1 MEKTETVKIAW
12 WGKHFGEE
20 PPLVGD
26 KSQGAGGIFFSGC
39 NLKCAYCQNYQIS
52 QGGLGK
58 EYSVEQLAAIMLE
71 LEKMNAA
78 NIDLVTPTIWWRQIK
93 QAIVIARAK
102 GLKLPIVWNSNAY
115 EALPIL
121 KAMDGLVDVYLP
133 DFKYADS
140 ELGYKYSGI
149 RNYPQ
154 VALAAIREMLRQNN
168 NFSPN
173 TGKGVIVRHLVLP
186 GNINNS
192 VMALDMLAGIDK
204 NLHIS
209 LMSQYYPVHKAGLFD
224 ELNARVSA
232 DDFEIVYDHLLELGF
247 TNGWVQDESSAD
259 YFKPDFTK
267 SDPFGSTCMSL

>member
-52 QGGLGK
+52 QEGLGRD
-58 EYSVEQLAAIMLE
+58 YTVEQLTEIMLT
-71 LEKMNAA
+71 LEKAGAA
-78 NIDLVTPTIWWRQIK
+78 NIDMVTPTIWWRRIK

-102 GLKLPIVWNSNAY
+102 GLKLPIIWNSNAY

-121 KAMDGLVDVYLP
+121 QAMDGLVDIYLP

-149 RNYPQ
+149 RSYPQ
-154 VALAAIREMLRQNN
+154 VALAAIKEMLRQNG
-168 NFSPN
+168 NFNPD

-192 VMALDMLAGIDK
+192 LRALDMLASIDK
-204 NLHIS
+204 NLYIS
-209 LMSQYYPVHKAGLFD
+209 LMSQYYPVHNSMKYPEINCSVSKEEFD
-224 ELNARVSA
+224 K
-232 DDFEIVYDHLLELGF
+232 VYDYLLELGF
-247 TNGWVQDESSAD
+247 TNGWMQDEHSAD
-259 YFKPDFTK
+259 KLQPDFTRA
-267 SDPFGSTCMSL
+267 DPFADR

>member
-52 QGGLGK
+52 QDGLGK
-58 EYSVEQLAAIMLE
+58 DYSLEQLADMMME

-102 GLKLPIVWNSNAY
+102 GLSLPIIWNSNAY
-115 EALPIL
+115 EAPAIL
-121 KAMDGLVDVYLP
+121 KAMEGLVDVYLP

-140 ELGYKYSGI
+140 ELGYKYSGVY
-149 RNYPQ
+149 NYTP
-154 VALAAIREMLRQNN
+154 VALAAIKEVLRQNG
-168 NFSPN
+168 NFNPD

-186 GNINNS
+186 GNLNNS
-192 VMALDMLAGIDK
+192 LRALDMLAGISN
-204 NLHIS
+204 NLYVS
-209 LMSQYYPVHKAGLFD
+209 LMSQYYPVHKAGLFP

-232 DDFEIVYDHLLELGF
+232 EDFRAVYDHLLELGF
-247 TNGWVQDESSAD
+247 ANGWVQDESSAD
-259 YFKPDFTK
+259 TLQPDFTRA
-267 SDPFGSTCMSL
+267 DPFAE

>member
-26 KSQGAGGIFFSGC
+26 MSQGAGGIFFSGC

-52 QGGLGK
+52 QDGLGK
-58 EYSVEQLAAIMLE
+58 DYAVEQLADIMME

-93 QAIVIARAK
+93 QAILAARAK
-102 GLKLPIVWNSNAY
+102 GLSLPVVWNSNAY
-115 EALPIL
+115 EAPAIL
-121 KAMDGLVDVYLP
+121 EAMEGLVDVYLP

-140 ELGYKYSGI
+140 GLGYTYSGVYNFPVI
-149 RNYPQ
+149 
-154 VALAAIREMLRQNN
+154 ALAAIREMLRQNG
-168 NFSPN
+168 NFNPD

-192 VMALDMLAGIDK
+192 LRALDMLAGIDN
-204 NLHIS
+204 NLYIS
-209 LMSQYYPVHKAGLFD
+209 LMSQYYPIHKACLFP
-224 ELNARVSA
+224 ELNMRVSA
-232 DDFEIVYDHLLELGF
+232 EDFRAVYDHLLQLGF
-247 TNGWVQDESSAD
+247 ANGWVQDESSAD
-259 YFKPDFTK
+259 TLQPDFTRA
-267 SDPFGSTCMSL
+267 DPFAAIET

>member
-52 QGGLGK
+52 QDGLGK
-58 EYSVEQLAAIMLE
+58 DYSLEQLADMMME

-78 NIDLVTPTIWWRQIK
+78 II
-93 QAIVIARAK
+93 
-102 GLKLPIVWNSNAY
+102 WNSNAY
-115 EALPIL
+115 EAPAIL
-121 KAMDGLVDVYLP
+121 KAMEGLVDVYLP

-140 ELGYKYSGI
+140 ELGYKYSGVY
-149 RNYPQ
+149 NYTP
-154 VALAAIREMLRQNN
+154 VALAAIKEVLRQNG
-168 NFSPN
+168 NFNPD

-186 GNINNS
+186 GNLNNS
-192 VMALDMLAGIDK
+192 LRALDMLAGISN
-204 NLHIS
+204 NLYVS
-209 LMSQYYPVHKAGLFD
+209 LMSQYYPVHKAGLFP

-232 DDFEIVYDHLLELGF
+232 EDFRAVYDHLLELGF
-247 TNGWVQDESSAD
+247 ANGWVQDESSAD
-259 YFKPDFTK
+259 TLQPDFTRA
-267 SDPFGSTCMSL
+267 DPFAE